1 MATRHL
7 SRTDLLRT
15 VLVRFGGLLLVL
27 GIMLFLPAGTLA
39 YWHAWLYL
47 AILLTPMAGVLA
59 WLLRNDPAL
68 LERRMHTRERGH
80 IPQLELWLSIVWVG
94 AAFLVPGFDF
104 RFDWSDV
111 PVWLVLVACGL
122 VLIGYGIF
130 FLVLRENSYASRVV
144 EVAEGQRVI
153 DTGPYAIVRHPMYV
167 GVLLMYVFSP
177 LALGSYWAMLSGV
190 LMFYLLV
197 KRILREEKML
207 AAELEGY
214 SAYKNK
220 VRYRLLPGVW

>member
-122 VLIGYGIF
+122 VLVGYGIF

-214 SAYKNK
+214 SAYKNE